1 MRAFVAFY
9 PDELARG
16 ELVEVAPEDADD
28 VRVTD
33 MADWHV
39 TVRFLGELAES
50 SVNDVAAAAARA
62 MATVPPF
69 TARLGPLTALGT
81 GARVLFV
88 PVRGAEGLAA
98 ALDAG
103 INAAIDGL
111 VEPRDGP
118 YRGHLTLARARGRG
132 RLPSSLSG
140 LPVNVSFPV
149 TEAALVA
156 SSLEPDRAVH
166 RVVATFPLATDR
178 SA

>member
-1 MRAFVAFY
+1 VRAFVAFY

-39 TVRFLGELAES
+39 TVRFLGEVEAS
-50 SVNDVAAAAARA
+50 RVGDVTTAAAAAI
-62 MATVPPF
+62 ATIAPF
-69 TARLGPLTALGT
+69 TARHGPLTALGT

-88 PVRGAEGLAA
+88 PVHGAEALAGALDA
-98 ALDAG
+98 ALDP
-103 INAAIDGL
+103 L
-111 VEPRDGP
+111 VEPRDGS

-132 RLPSSLSG
+132 RLPSTLSG
-140 LPVNVSFPV
+140 LPVSVSFPV
-149 TEAALVA
+149 SEAALVA

-166 RVVATFPLATDR
+166 RIVARFPLAQG
-178 SA
+178 